1 MCVCGCGCV
10 CMSVND
16 TFCVCV
22 VCCEACVCACD
33 SVLLVPCLW
42 GEGGELICQCV
53 CLCYIVLK
61 NSITGQKQC
70 NSFHLCS
77 KG

>member
-1 MCVCGCGCV
+1 MTHFVCA
-10 CMSVND
+10 
-16 TFCVCV
+16 VCV
-22 VCCEACVCACD
+22 MKLVCACD

-42 GEGGELICQCV
+42 REGGMSMLSYFVSAYV
-53 CLCYIVLK
+53 CAA
-61 NSITGQKQC
+61 SQKQC

>member
-1 MCVCGCGCV
+1 MCVWVWVCV
-10 CMSVND
+10 CMSGND
-16 TFCVCV
+16 TFCVCG

-42 GEGGELICQCV
+42 GEGGELNFQCV

-77 KG
+77 NG

>member
-1 MCVCGCGCV
+1 MTHFVCG
-10 CMSVND
+10 
-16 TFCVCV
+16 

-42 GEGGELICQCV
+42 GEEGELFCQCV

-70 NSFHLCS
+70 NNFHLCS